1 MKSQVQLT
9 FAPTV
14 PGGPV
19 SPTLP
24 YNKIK
29 GGEMLTT
36 FNIDNF
42 IVLFYLSLCTILIVC
57 H

>member
-19 SPTLP
+19 PPTLP

-36 FNIDNF
+36 FNSDNF